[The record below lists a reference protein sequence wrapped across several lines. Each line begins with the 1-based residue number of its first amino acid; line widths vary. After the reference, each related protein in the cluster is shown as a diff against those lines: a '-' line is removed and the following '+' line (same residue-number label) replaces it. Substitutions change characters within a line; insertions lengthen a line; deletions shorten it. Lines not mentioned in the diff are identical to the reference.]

1 MCLVQ
6 RNLVSVG
13 INKTVYMA
21 FGANIKIEY
30 KWNALKFHH
39 IDVIMRE
46 KSERLWRAGGK
57 WWMNNLVSDCC
68 GKSNAIIVAVKLS
81 VVAGNEIGSQ
91 NPDGTHG
98 GRDVQTSEGND
109 ADVSLDLRLLDPEK
123 EKSVLYIQWSLN
135 VFLKG

>member
-1 MCLVQ
+1 MCLIQ
-6 RNLVSVG
+6 RNSVSVG
-13 INKTVYMA
+13 INKTVYMV

-30 KWNALKFHH
+30 KCNALKFHR

-46 KSERLWRAGGK
+46 KSERRWRGGSK
-57 WWMNNLVSDCC
+57 WWMNNSVSDCC
-68 GKSNAIIVAVKLS
+68 GESNAIIVAVKLS

-109 ADVSLDLRLLDPEK
+109 ADIPLNLRLLDPNK
-123 EKSVLYIQWSLN
+123 EKSLLYIQWSLN
-135 VFLKG
+135 VFKG